1 MKHDARGNAR
11 LILRGPVQVRVD
23 AIDLEDANRDERS
36 HTPVDATAHRACPR
50 CARAKIVESAA
61 QKWVL
66 RLPGEADQSVSE
78 GREFHSQRDL
88 RAKQIRMFTGAGAIE
103 SAVSSVEIH
112 NAPKE
117 SRNLYCAENS
127 QPLRLG
133 FCATCGG
140 VPRLG
145 GQGVPGAKRPR
156 LADFDRGAQIGVAT
170 EEFDLSLAPWRR
182 SPCSSRARREPG
194 A

>member
-66 RLPGEADQSVSE
+66 RLPGEADQRVSE
-78 GREFHSQRDL
+78 GREFHRQRDL
-88 RAKQIRMFTGAGAIE
+88 RAKQISMFTRASAIE
-103 SAVSSVEIH
+103 FAVGSVEDGGEKLQVWEGK
-112 NAPKE
+112 PKIMLC
-117 SRNLYCAENS
+117 RFV
-127 QPLRLG
+127 LRRTLP
-133 FCATCGG
+133 ALTH
-140 VPRLG
+140 L
-145 GQGVPGAKRPR
+145 QASDT
-156 LADFDRGAQIGVAT
+156 L
-170 EEFDLSLAPWRR
+170 
-182 SPCSSRARREPG
+182 
-194 A
+194 